1 MSKTKS
7 RNIKRMKKLISL
19 KKKKLKEE
27 RQKTVEQRFD
37 EFLLRNGLNKST
49 MTQKELSVARS
60 FLKAQEECP
69 YT

>member
-1 MSKTKS
+1 
-7 RNIKRMKKLISL
+7 MKKLIAL
-19 KKKKLKEE
+19 KKKRQKEE
-27 RQKTVEQRFD
+27 RQKPIEQRFN

-60 FLKAQEECP
+60 FMKAQEECP